1 MTPVV
6 LYGAPTAEIE
16 SALAGWGRLVVRC
29 DDGPEV
35 LVGAM
40 RTGFVWLGARTVLE
54 AALLAEIDSFE
65 ERREGRVLVAA
76 FEGIAAD
83 GVRVPL
89 GDRVVVAGPG
99 AARFSLSGP
108 AAQRGVESV
117 RSTRVVHL
125 AIPGRIGAHLRAIN
139 DESSAC
145 AVAADVGGAEPRLAD
160 LAAPALATWRAWRG
174 AVGNRDRAFSAAFLE
189 AFAVAAASAKLWE
202 RRHPDGEPP
211 L

>member
-6 LYGAPTAEIE
+6 LCGAPTAEIE
-16 SALAGWGRLVVRC
+16 AALAGWGRPVVRC

-54 AALLAEIDSFE
+54 AALRAEIDSFE

-89 GDRVVVAGPG
+89 GDRIVVAGPG
-99 AARFSLSGP
+99 AGSKLKQATALGIRVIDE
-108 AAQRGVESV
+108 AQW
-117 RSTRVVHL
+117 
-125 AIPGRIGAHLRAIN
+125 
-139 DESSAC
+139 
-145 AVAADVGGAEPRLAD
+145 AEI
-160 LAAPALATWRAWRG
+160 
-174 AVGNRDRAFSAAFLE
+174 
-189 AFAVAAASAKLWE
+189 VAAA
-202 RRHPDGEPP
+202 G
-211 L
+211 